1 MESSNE
7 SADQN
12 PDLTL
17 EFPDWSGMKEHPAQL
32 TPEAAFRQIEEY
44 VSWYRRLHGP
54 GSIKPSDCCD
64 VEFVL

>member
-1 MESSNE
+1 MESSYE

-17 EFPDWSGMKEHPAQL
+17 EFPDWSGMRELPVKMS
-32 TPEAAFRQIEEY
+32 PEAAFREIEEY
-44 VSWYRRLHGP
+44 VSWYQRLLGS
-54 GSIKPSDCCD
+54 GSIKRSDCCD